1 MDNFLSAIEAQAHSS
16 LNGARIIGLIHTER
30 DQHNGYL
37 EDLYVVAWQRD
48 SDGEFGTHKINANNQ
63 GDVMVHGGNYRI
75 ASREAA
81 LSDMLERAE
90 VASEEV
96 VRLRRDLELS
106 VCYSPGAIRDSFDGA
121 DEDHPDAMWVKQA
134 TDEQLLDVAYM
145 IVGGDLV
152 WKDFHS
158 NIEMG
163 LEEVRAKAK

>member
-1 MDNFLSAIEAQAHSS
+1 ML
-16 LNGARIIGLIHTER
+16 
-30 DQHNGYL
+30 
-37 EDLYVVAWQRD
+37 
-48 SDGEFGTHKINANNQ
+48 
-63 GDVMVHGGNYRI
+63 HGGNYRI

-81 LSDMLERAE
+81 LSDMLDRAE

-96 VRLRRDLELS
+96 VRLRKDLELS